1 MLPPGPSF
9 SAPLQKIDQT
19 TTTTTINKQ
28 ENYLSGSKEE
38 LVLNCQRKEIGELGF
53 PSMLESEDHDDDHD
67 NHHHDNDNGDDNDD
81 HDD

>member
-1 MLPPGPSF
+1 M
-9 SAPLQKIDQT
+9 
-19 TTTTTINKQ
+19 
-28 ENYLSGSKEE
+28 SGSKEE

-67 NHHHDNDNGDDNDD
+67 NHHLDNDNGDDNDD